1 MIAVKISELL
11 KSKRNKIINDLK
23 SKSGNDLDA
32 KQAYMIM
39 NSFEER
45 WLEADNISFDSNE
58 NPVINIWGI
67 NPIHILE
74 FIPYK
79 IDVENEPDDGDKGK
93 EKKAPITPTFIIV
106 FIFLTILL
114 LIFNDC
120 SNSNVASL
128 NGNHRYDH
136 DETAIIEGVVKG
148 QKTKLPIAGA
158 TVIFNKNSSGY
169 SKKKINYSKKI
180 KSDKNGYIRYSNLPK
195 R

>member
-1 MIAVKISELL
+1 
-11 KSKRNKIINDLK
+11 
-23 SKSGNDLDA
+23 
-32 KQAYMIM
+32 M

-45 WLEADNISFDSNE
+45 WLEADNISFDSND

-67 NPIHILE
+67 NPIHIPE

-120 SNSNVASL
+120 SNSNTASL

-136 DETAIIEGVVKG
+136 DETAIIKGVVKG
-148 QKTKLPIAGA
+148 QKTVTYSWCHGNLIKIVVVIVRKLI
-158 TVIFNKNSSGY
+158 IQKN
-169 SKKKINYSKKI
+169 
-180 KSDKNGYIRYSNLPK
+180 
-195 R
+195 